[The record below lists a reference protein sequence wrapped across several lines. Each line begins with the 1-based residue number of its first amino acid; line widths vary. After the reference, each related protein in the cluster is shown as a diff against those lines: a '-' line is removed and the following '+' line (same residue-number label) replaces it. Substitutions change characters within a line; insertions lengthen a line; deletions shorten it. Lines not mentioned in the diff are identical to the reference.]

1 MGKTLGSQTETI
13 RYSPQMVY
21 RPLME
26 RFAEETYNNLEL
38 TGFYWL
44 EESTAKC
51 GDLPKDV
58 SEYIHQLDKRF
69 YWIPYWN
76 ASGYNLWKK
85 LGFDTAFL
93 QPNHFFSKDIPDI
106 RLDQACNT
114 ARKFG
119 MGLEMEFDSNVL
131 YEKEDSYYSRLE
143 SYINAFE
150 NNGVFEESSIAYY
163 SEPRESSICTVQ
175 TLSRIRLFWTG
186 LPATS

>member
-1 MGKTLGSQTETI
+1 
-13 RYSPQMVY
+13 
-21 RPLME
+21 ME
-26 RFAEETYNNLEL
+26 
-38 TGFYWL
+38 
-44 EESTAKC
+44 
-51 GDLPKDV
+51 
-58 SEYIHQLDKRF
+58 
-69 YWIPYWN
+69 
-76 ASGYNLWKK
+76 K

-131 YEKEDSYYSRLE
+131 YEKRILIIADWKAISMLSKTT
-143 SYINAFE
+143 A
-150 NNGVFEESSIAYY
+150 SSKSHPLPIIR
-163 SEPRESSICTVQ
+163 EPRESSICTVQ